1 MGGCSVAEGLSKE
14 EVLALVPQQD
24 PFRFI
29 DEIHELDREHIVA
42 SYRFPKDADFYR
54 GHFPGNPITPGVILV
69 EAMAQAGVVAMGI
82 YIYAL
87 DFGAEAVERVLTVF
101 TDAEVEFS
109 GRVLPGDRVTTT
121 GRVSFFRRKKLKAE
135 VEMRL
140 DDGTVVCSGTLSG
153 MGVEQ

>member
-1 MGGCSVAEGLSKE
+1 MGSVMTPQ
-14 EVLALVPQQD
+14 EVLERVPQQE

-29 DEIHELDREHIVA
+29 DEIQELDRDHIVA
-42 SYRFPKDADFYR
+42 SYSFPKDADFYR

-69 EAMAQAGVVAMGI
+69 ETMAQAGVVALGI
-82 YIYAL
+82 YLYAL
-87 DFGAEAVERVLTVF
+87 DHSAEELEKVITVF

-109 GRVLPGDRVTTT
+109 GQVLPGDRVTTT
-121 GRVSFFRRKKLKAE
+121 GRVKFFRRKKLRAE

-140 DDGTVVCSGTLSG
+140 DDGTVVCSGVLSG

>member
-1 MGGCSVAEGLSKE
+1 
-14 EVLALVPQQD
+14 VLELVPQQE

-42 SYRFPKDADFYR
+42 SYSFPKDADFYR

-69 EAMAQAGVVAMGI
+69 ETMAQAGVVALGI
-82 YIYAL
+82 YLYAL
-87 DFGAEAVERVLTVF
+87 EHTEEELARVVTVF
-101 TDAEVEFS
+101 TDVEVDFS
-109 GRVLPGDRVTTT
+109 GQVLPGDRVTTT
-121 GRVSFFRRKKLKAE
+121 GRVKFFRRKKLRAE
-135 VEMRL
+135 VEMKL